1 MQVSD
6 IEKKNLTNHIN
17 ALDPFCEIDKLEVDI
32 IIKEKEEVE
41 NFVYERDKI
50 NEVTREQFE
59 YCCEVR

>member
-59 YCCEVR
+59 YCTEVR